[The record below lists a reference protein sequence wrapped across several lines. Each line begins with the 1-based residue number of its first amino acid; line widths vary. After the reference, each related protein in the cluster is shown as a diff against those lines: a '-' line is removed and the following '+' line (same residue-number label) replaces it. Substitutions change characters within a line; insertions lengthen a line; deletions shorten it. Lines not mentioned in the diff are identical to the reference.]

1 MSTPDVRS
9 RIAAECLRP
18 WNEIAKPSSAAL
30 MSDGIAS
37 LGSMVSLTQP
47 QVDLF
52 MKMVESG
59 ATSFVAEGTW
69 QGVMIVKALGGSDAV
84 FEVDGVDFRELE
96 AQDLVRPTTGHGYDL
111 TNIGRIEYEQRKN
124 PPPNPRPVGIQP

>member
-1 MSTPDVRS
+1 
-9 RIAAECLRP
+9 
-18 WNEIAKPSSAAL
+18 
-30 MSDGIAS
+30 
-37 LGSMVSLTQP
+37 MVPLTQP

-69 QGVMIVKALGGSDAV
+69 QGDVTVKAVGGSDVA
-84 FEVDGVDFRELE
+84 FGVDGVDFRELE
-96 AQDLVRPTTGHGYDL
+96 AQDLIRPTSGRGYEL

-124 PPPNPRPVGIQP
+124 ARDPS